1 MNDLFLTVGGT
12 AHIINPEKTYQ
23 ALMATNL
30 ASLGCDQIIFDPDAI
45 ETPSRGYNFNHVLD
59 KLEQLGFSISIE
71 HHRGVAQRA
80 IPLESLQKNDR
91 LYQLEQDLSDIDI
104 ADIIKG
110 VRYQPRDTGD
120 GVIYLAIGA
129 RYFREAQRSAA
140 TLIRQN
146 PGLPVTIFS
155 DQGHGQLPVSYSFIQ
170 ADRSPFKLKMES
182 MKRSP
187 YERTIFLDSDTL
199 ILSDLAAMINN
210 LKKCDFCICR
220 APSFHYENGH
230 FVFDNYQHESTLNTG
245 VIGFGSGIAVR
256 GVLNLWSD
264 TMVLRGDDEIWAG
277 HLGDQFHFNDVRA
290 TWAGH
295 LGDQFHFN
303 DVVIKSPEFTR
314 INSQILDN
322 KIYNLRTY
330 ALGEAIN
337 DGSIANT
344 KIIHGKKW
352 EARKF
357 WSVDFDQFVIPNHP
371 SNEG

>member
-1 MNDLFLTVGGT
+1 
-12 AHIINPEKTYQ
+12 
-23 ALMATNL
+23 
-30 ASLGCDQIIFDPDAI
+30 
-45 ETPSRGYNFNHVLD
+45 
-59 KLEQLGFSISIE
+59 
-71 HHRGVAQRA
+71 
-80 IPLESLQKNDR
+80 
-91 LYQLEQDLSDIDI
+91 
-104 ADIIKG
+104 
-110 VRYQPRDTGD
+110 
-120 GVIYLAIGA
+120 
-129 RYFREAQRSAA
+129 
-140 TLIRQN
+140 
-146 PGLPVTIFS
+146 
-155 DQGHGQLPVSYSFIQ
+155 
-170 ADRSPFKLKMES
+170 
-182 MKRSP
+182 
-187 YERTIFLDSDTL
+187 
-199 ILSDLAAMINN
+199 
-210 LKKCDFCICR
+210 
-220 APSFHYENGH
+220 NGH

-264 TMVLRGDDEIWAG
+264 TMVLRGDDEI
-277 HLGDQFHFNDVRA
+277 
-290 TWAGH
+290 WAGH